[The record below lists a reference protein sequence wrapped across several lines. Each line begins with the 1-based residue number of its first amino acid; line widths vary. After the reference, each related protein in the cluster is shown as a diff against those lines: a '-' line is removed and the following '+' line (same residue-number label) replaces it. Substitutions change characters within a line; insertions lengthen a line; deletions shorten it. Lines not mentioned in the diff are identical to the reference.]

1 MTALIGFTPDL
12 EPDVEG
18 GMTSCLDVIPSDRG
32 MKGAPSAVATAMPA
46 LASACRGIASVF
58 RLDGTYRTV
67 AGTSTALY
75 DTTGSPAWVD
85 RSPAPYALGSEDR
98 WAFTQFGNITLA
110 ATPSITIQQS
120 NTGNFASIAS
130 TVKAEHITTV
140 SGFVM
145 VANYNNGTSI
155 PDGWKC
161 SAYQDYADWVDNV
174 STQAASGRLLDTA
187 GEITAL
193 RRIGDYAVA
202 YKERAIYLGVYVGA
216 PAVWNF
222 QRILGEVGCLGTGL
236 IVSNEQY
243 HLFFGNDDVYRF
255 DGANLTPLQAP
266 CSRYVINTIN
276 KSAIYLCQS
285 AWDNDRGLAWWFY
298 PTSGSTQANAWV
310 AFHPETGRWGYG
322 ELTIEAIVQFINGA
336 ITYETAPTEWTYDV
350 APTYSYDSAFWS
362 AITVNLSVVKT
373 DHTVYNFNGNS
384 TSSSFTLSEIGSDMG
399 DSLISRFWPR
409 FYDQPTT
416 ATMTITAKYDADSAY
431 VPVTSTAIN
440 KGRFD
445 FLSTALWHTLKI
457 DLTGD
462 WEASSYEITVQSD
475 GVN

>member
-1 MTALIGFTPDL
+1 MTALLGFTPDL
-12 EPDVEG
+12 EPDTEG
-18 GMTSCLDVIPSDRG
+18 GMPVCLDVIPSDKG
-32 MKGAPSAVATAMPA
+32 MKGSPSAVAASIAA
-46 LASACRGIASVF
+46 LAAECRGIASIF
-58 RLDGTYRTV
+58 KLDGTYRTV
-67 AGTSTALY
+67 AGTTTKLY
-75 DTTGSPAWVD
+75 DNSGGTTWSDVSGSV
-85 RSPAPYALGSEDR
+85 YALGSEDR

-110 ATPSITIQQS
+110 VTPSITIQQS
-120 NTGNFASIAS
+120 NTGAFASIAT

-140 SGFVM
+140 AGFVM
-145 VANYNNGTSI
+145 VANYNDGTST

-161 SAYQDYADWVDNV
+161 SAYQDYSDWTANV
-174 STQAASGRLLDTA
+174 STQSAYGRLLDTA

-202 YKERAIYLGVYVGA
+202 YKERAMYLGVYVGA
-216 PAVWNF
+216 PAIWNF
-222 QRILGEVGCLGTGL
+222 QRVLGEIGCLHTGL

-255 DGANLTPLQAP
+255 DGSNLSPLQAP
-266 CSRYVINTIN
+266 CSRYVINTLN
-276 KSAIYLCQS
+276 KSATYACHS

-298 PTSGSTQANAWV
+298 PKTGSTQANAWV

-322 ELTIEAIVQFINGA
+322 ELTIEAVVQFINGA
-336 ITYETAPTEWTYDV
+336 ITYDSAPTSWTYDS
-350 APTYSYDSAFWS
+350 APAYSYDSAFW
-362 AITVNLSVVKT
+362 AAVTVNLSVVKT
-373 DHTVYNFNGNS
+373 DHAIYNFNGIS

-416 ATMTITAKYDADSAY
+416 ATMTITAKYDADGSY
-431 VPVTSTAIN
+431 VAVTSTAIN

-462 WEASSYEITVQSD
+462 WESSSYEITVQSD